1 MAAANGV
8 GGDGCVRASEREE
21 AEERRATGRVIE
33 RSRGFGISVASSRR
47 IGEGPGR
54 QGGRRWPAR
63 PCACE
68 HAAASGR
75 GEEDDGGAAVVGW
88 AAQELGRLGYQV
100 SAR

>member
-1 MAAANGV
+1 MGVAVAARELV

-63 PCACE
+63 GG
-68 HAAASGR
+68 HAPPSFWRGRKTTGRESG
-75 GEEDDGGAAVVGW
+75 DGLGRSSWAGW
-88 AAQELGRLGYQV
+88 AAR
-100 SAR
+100 

>member
-1 MAAANGV
+1 MNGV

-33 RSRGFGISVASSRR
+33 RSRGFGISVASSRH

-63 PCACE
+63 GG
-68 HAAASGR
+68 HAPPSFWRGR
-75 GEEDDGGAAVVGW
+75 KTTGRRRWWAGPLLGCTVLGCGW
-88 AAQELGRLGYQV
+88 AAM
-100 SAR
+100 

>member
-33 RSRGFGISVASSRR
+33 RSRWFDISVASSRR
-47 IGEGPGR
+47 IGEGPSR

-63 PCACE
+63 GG
-68 HAAASGR
+68 HAPPSSWQ
-75 GEEDDGGAAVVGW
+75 EEDDTGGARWAGPQVG
-88 AAQELGRLGYQV
+88 QLVGGTR
-100 SAR
+100 